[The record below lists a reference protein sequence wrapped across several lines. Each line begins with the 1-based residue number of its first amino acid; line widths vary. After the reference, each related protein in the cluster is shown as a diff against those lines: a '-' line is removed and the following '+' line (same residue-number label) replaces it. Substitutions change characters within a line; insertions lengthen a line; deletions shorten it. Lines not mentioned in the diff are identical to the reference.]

1 VIVALHQVHKGGRS
15 HVPYRNSLLTLFLKD
30 SLGGNC
36 KTVMVATLSMEQAQA
51 PETIS
56 TCRFA
61 QTVAMIPNSPSI
73 NEEFDPH
80 AEIKRLKVTMIATQ
94 QPADSSRLRQ
104 EIIDTE
110 SSQHP
115 AASIQQPAASSQ
127 QPAASSQQP
136 AASSRPT
143 ADVYVC
149 D

>member
-1 VIVALHQVHKGGRS
+1 MNHHHYHHQHHHYHPYHHMKTSGHQVIVALHQVHKGGRS

-61 QTVAMIPNSPSI
+61 QTVAIIPNSPSI

-80 AEIKRLKVTMIATQ
+80 AEIKRLKV
-94 QPADSSRLRQ
+94 P
-104 EIIDTE
+104 
-110 SSQHP
+110 
-115 AASIQQPAASSQ
+115 
-127 QPAASSQQP
+127 
-136 AASSRPT
+136 
-143 ADVYVC
+143 
-149 D
+149 